1 MYRRLWTMGLRACT
15 HPDMHSSTERERERD
30 MGSSICKRARAHART
45 CRNAYA
51 HRRCR
56 AYASASAHTDEEVRC
71 SPSKSLCF
79 PFSLFLLL
87 LIAEIYEQ
95 RHGEPDMTSEFEYFL
110 ADSID
115 TPFIFPSIALLFID
129 NASRKVERIVVFS
142 WKILSHSIKIL
153 YIWFC
158 WEYGDGTVMEAKVFF
173 LRY

>member
-1 MYRRLWTMGLRACT
+1 
-15 HPDMHSSTERERERD
+15 

-56 AYASASAHTDEEVRC
+56 AYASASAHTVRC

-129 NASRKVERIVVFS
+129 NASRKVEKIVVFS
-142 WKILSHSIKIL
+142 WKILSHCRLKF
-153 YIWFC
+153 YIFGFVGNT
-158 WEYGDGTVMEAKVFF
+158 EVV
-173 LRY
+173 R